1 MCDKKLFSCGFLCC
15 TIHNRSPPDHR
26 PLTIISHRQ
35 RKRWDENTTSSKR
48 PHRPR
53 ACLCASIA
61 IFRIAPPSWER
72 ALSAETALDPYCPFS
87 ESPSYKVILNS

>member
-35 RKRWDENTTSSKR
+35 RKRWDENTSSSKG
-48 PHRPR
+48 PHKCRGAVSMLR
-53 ACLCASIA
+53 QGVGLKYYEEEC
-61 IFRIAPPSWER
+61 
-72 ALSAETALDPYCPFS
+72 
-87 ESPSYKVILNS
+87 V